1 MPVGARSPSPVQIF
15 SSCAPNHIIGL
26 LLTLMLLPV
35 AGTLS
40 VIRYWPSIQFIYS
53 YFGVMHIPAPFRRR
67 QFLSVAGVIFT
78 TAALTRSAGPFA
90 AHAKLAQSQ
99 AGFHEDVVAARRR
112 PLPLHQLDPKLLR
125 QALAA
130 LDRHGNSIRHRDRMA
145 IVDFSAPSSVPRFHF
160 LDIVNG
166 EATPMLVAHGS
177 GSDPEH
183 TGYLH
188 RFSNAFDSNASSEGA
203 FVTADYYV
211 GKHGR
216 SQRLLGLD
224 PTNDNAHERA
234 IVIHGAWYA
243 NADMIPLHGKLGR
256 SQGCFAVGEQ
266 ELDKIFDYLGEGR
279 LIYASK
285 A

>member
-1 MPVGARSPSPVQIF
+1 
-15 SSCAPNHIIGL
+15 
-26 LLTLMLLPV
+26 
-35 AGTLS
+35 
-40 VIRYWPSIQFIYS
+40 
-53 YFGVMHIPAPFRRR
+53 MHHPAPIGRRH
-67 QFLSVAGVIFT
+67 FLSAASVMIT

-90 AHAKLAQSQ
+90 AHAKSAAQFHAVSHENLAADQ
-99 AGFHEDVVAARRR
+99 RR
-112 PLPLHQLDPKLLR
+112 PLPPHQLDPKLLR
-125 QALAA
+125 RALAA
-130 LDRHGNSIRHRDRMA
+130 LDRHGDEIRHRDRMA
-145 IVDFSAPSSVPRFHF
+145 IIDFSAPSSAPRFHF
-160 LDIVNG
+160 LDIFNG
-166 EATPMLVAHGS
+166 EAAPVLVAHGS

-188 RFSNAFDSNASSEGA
+188 RFSNALDSNASSEGA

-216 SQRLLGLD
+216 SQRLVGLD

-243 NADMIPLHGKLGR
+243 NADMLALHGKLGR
-256 SQGCFAVGEQ
+256 SQGCFAVGEP
-266 ELDKIFDYLGEGR
+266 ELDKVFAYMGEGR